1 MATVRGGQII
11 NIAGLVPVD
20 DPEYRYKMPAVFGK
34 IEGSGNGIKTVIPN
48 ITDVASSLHRSPGEV
63 NKFFGTELGA
73 QSRYSPDTD
82 KAIVNGAHTDG
93 MLQELMH
100 RYIEKFVLCPNC
112 RLPESEYKIK
122 NDLIFHRCKACGAK
136 EMVDMSHKLC
146 NFILAEDK
154 KAKKEAKSKGG
165 KKADK
170 DEDKDSKK
178 KKKSKDDSDE
188 EKKKAKKEKKKEKK
202 SKKEK
207 KENGDVEG
215 EEGEDYIKAA
225 LNGSKKED
233 HELGSEDDS
242 NEDDASE
249 AGVDDADALQ
259 LAVDATKQWLL
270 EHHDGFDT
278 AQLVEFIT
286 NQQMSSALKS
296 HEKVAILVPAAF
308 SDFKP
313 KEEIPRFAPVLV
325 QLTQQNPIM
334 ERHLIAA
341 LEVLCVDKPKHF
353 PVLIKLLFDEDAL
366 QEETILAWADA
377 GRSEYTTVE
386 EEQRAMLRG
395 EAEPVVVWLQDSDS
409 EDEEE
414 DDE

>member
-1 MATVRGGQII
+1 
-11 NIAGLVPVD
+11 
-20 DPEYRYKMPAVFGK
+20 
-34 IEGSGNGIKTVIPN
+34 
-48 ITDVASSLHRSPGEV
+48 VASSLHRSPGEV

-93 MLQELMH
+93 MLQDLMH

-170 DEDKDSKK
+170 EEDKK

-188 EKKKAKKEKKKEKK
+188 DKKKAKKEKKKEKK
-202 SKKEK
+202 AKKEK
-207 KENGDVEG
+207 KEN
-215 EEGEDYIKAA
+215 EEDEDYIQAA
-225 LNGSKKED
+225 LNGGGKKDD

-249 AGVDDADALQ
+249 AGVDDAGALQ
-259 LAVDATKQWLL
+259 LAVDATKQWLQ
-270 EHHDGFDT
+270 ERHDGFDV

-286 NQQMSSALKS
+286 NQQMASALKS
-296 HEKVAILVPAAF
+296 HEKVSILVHAALAE
-308 SDFKP
+308 FKP
-313 KEEIPRFAPVLV
+313 KEEIPRFAPVLIS
-325 QLTQQNPIM
+325 LTQQNPIM

-341 LEVLCVDKPKHF
+341 LEVLCVEKPKHF
-353 PVLIKLLFDEDAL
+353 PVVIKLLFDEDAL

-409 EDEEE
+409 EGE
-414 DDE
+414 DDDE

>member
-1 MATVRGGQII
+1 M
-11 NIAGLVPVD
+11 
-20 DPEYRYKMPAVFGK
+20 
-34 IEGSGNGIKTVIPN
+34 IPN

-93 MLQELMH
+93 LLQELMH

-122 NDLIFHRCKACGAK
+122 NDCIFHRCKACGAK

-165 KKADK
+165 KKSSEKDDDK
-170 DEDKDSKK
+170 DSSKK

-207 KENGDVEG
+207 KENDGD
-215 EEGEDYIKAA
+215 EEEEEDYIKAA
-225 LNGSKKED
+225 LNGKSKED
-233 HELGSEDDS
+233 PDLGGSEEDS
-242 NEDDASE
+242 NEDDDASE
-249 AGVDDADALQ
+249 AGVDDAGALL
-259 LAVDATKQWLL
+259 LAVEATQTWLL
-270 EHHDGFDT
+270 EHPGDAMDT
-278 AQLVEFIT
+278 ARLVEFIT
-286 NQQMSSALKS
+286 NQQMASALKS
-296 HEKVAILVPAAF
+296 HEKVAILVHAALCEF
-308 SDFKP
+308 RP
-313 KEEIPRFAPVLV
+313 KEDIPRFAPVLAA
-325 QLTQQNPIM
+325 LTQQNPIM

-353 PVLIKLLFDEDAL
+353 PVLIKMLFDEDAL

-377 GRSEYTTVE
+377 GRSEYTLVE
-386 EEQRAMLRG
+386 EEQRAILRG

-409 EDEEE
+409 EDDDDE
-414 DDE
+414 DD